1 MDPKGKVALVTGAA
15 SGVGRATVILLASR
29 GARVVA
35 ADIDEAGGD
44 ETVRLAAE
52 EGGEARFIRADVTKW
67 EDLERAVAFAEETFG
82 GLDILHNNAGVLS
95 GEQYPAGPRERWERT
110 LSINLW
116 GVIAGTQIAV
126 PALQRRGG
134 GVIVSTASVA
144 AFVPYYDDP
153 VYAATK
159 HGIVGL
165 TRSLQYLHHS
175 QNIRV
180 NAVCPGGI
188 DTPLVAAD
196 LAHMTPDELAARER
210 LLARFPLMPPSQ
222 VAEAVLHFIEDDSL
236 AGQAMHV
243 MSGREPTLVAPPIN
257 PYA

>member
-1 MDPKGKVALVTGAA
+1 MDPKGKVALITGAA

-35 ADIDEAGGD
+35 ADIDEAGGA

-52 EGGEARFIRADVTKW
+52 AGGEARFARTDVMKW
-67 EDLERAVAFAEETFG
+67 EDLARAVALAEEAFG
-82 GLDILHNNAGVLS
+82 GLDIMHNNAGVLT
-95 GEQYPAGPRERWERT
+95 GEQYPTATRQRWERT

-116 GVIAGTQIAV
+116 GVIAGTQIAI

-196 LAHMTPDELAARER
+196 MSKMTPEELAARER

-222 VAEAVLHFIEDDSL
+222 VAEAVLRFIEDDSL
-236 AGQAMHV
+236 AGQALHV
-243 MSGREPTLVAPPIN
+243 MSGREPTFVPQPIN
-257 PYA
+257 PYV